1 MSLSYQHI
9 TPARVR
15 QTKLLMTDVDGT
27 LTSADDTISPAVF
40 ETALR
45 LEELGIIVGLVSGR
59 TLPGLESLA
68 HRLHISGPIIAE
80 NGAIARRKVGG
91 ELIELGYSQKPSIEA
106 LEKLMLLYPGSI
118 RGREDNAERLVD
130 QVFYADN
137 VPREALIQHLEDVQ
151 IVDSGYIMHLMPAG
165 ISKGNTLLELLGSVG
180 HDGVSPE
187 EVMVFGDS
195 ATDLSLFELFP
206 HSVLI
211 PNPRLAPEPTD
222 DVQRAATYIAGIPF
236 GEGFVQVARCIA
248 DIRADSG
255 RS

>member
-9 TPARVR
+9 TPALVR

-27 LTSADDTISPAVF
+27 MTSADDTISPAVF
-40 ETALR
+40 EAVLR
-45 LEELGIIVGLVSGR
+45 LEESGIIVGLVSGR
-59 TLPGLESLA
+59 TLPGLESLGG
-68 HRLHISGPIIAE
+68 RLNISGPIIAE
-80 NGAIARRKVGG
+80 NGAMARLKVGG
-91 ELIELGYSQKPSIEA
+91 ELMELGYSRKPSMEA
-106 LEKLMLLYPGSI
+106 LKKLMLLYPGSI

-130 QVFYADN
+130 VVIHTGN
-137 VPREALIQHLEDVQ
+137 IPRETLIQHLEEVQ
-151 IVDSGYIMHLMPAG
+151 ILDSGYIMHLMPAG

-211 PNPRLAPEPTD
+211 PNPRLAPELTD
-222 DVQRAATYIAGIPF
+222 DVQKAAAYIAGIPY
-236 GEGFVQVARCIA
+236 GEGFVQIARYIA
-248 DIRADSG
+248 DIRANSG

>member
-9 TPARVR
+9 TPALVR
-15 QTKLLMTDVDGT
+15 KTKLLMTDVDGT
-27 LTSADDTISPAVF
+27 LTSIDDTISPAVF
-40 ETALR
+40 EVVLQM
-45 LEELGIIVGLVSGR
+45 EKLGIIVGLVSGR

-68 HRLHISGPIIAE
+68 HRLNISGPIIAE
-80 NGAIARRKVGG
+80 NGAIARLKVDS
-91 ELIELGYSQKPSIEA
+91 ELIEPGYSRKSSKEA
-106 LEKLMLLYPGSI
+106 LEKLQLLYPGSI

-130 QVFYADN
+130 VVFRTDSI
-137 VPREALIQHLEDVQ
+137 PKQALMQHLDDFQ
-151 IVDSGYIMHLMPAG
+151 ILDSGYIMHLLPAG
-165 ISKGNTLLELLGSVG
+165 ISKGHTLLKLLGDVG

-211 PNPRLAPEPTD
+211 PNPGLAPELTD

-236 GEGFVQVARCIA
+236 GEGFVQVAQHIA
-248 DIRADSG
+248 DIRASSG
-255 RS
+255 CD